1 MAKRTLEQNIRQA
14 ISDFDGIKA
23 AIESKG
29 VSVPN
34 GTDTSEYGSKV
45 GEVYDKA
52 VDDMWEMIQQGG
64 NRTDYRWAFFNQ
76 YLDDKIFKPKY
87 KITPIGEANYIFANT
102 FRNLDSTINLTSDTF
117 DSSQCTYM
125 AYSFFQA
132 AVKYIEVLDV
142 SNVRGNTG
150 LYQMF
155 YSASNKNALER
166 IDKFIIA
173 EDTSPFF
180 LTFQLNFTLSH
191 CVFEGIIANNGLI
204 VDTCPLDHESLL
216 SVVNCLKD
224 YSEDTSG
231 TTWKVTLGSTNLAK
245 LTQAEKNSASAKG
258 WTLS

>member
-1 MAKRTLEQNIRQA
+1 MKYAVEDTRMKAIANAVRAKT
-14 ISDFDGIKA
+14 GK
-23 AIESKG
+23 
-29 VSVPN
+29 
-34 GTDTSEYGSKV
+34 TDTMTVDEIPTEV
-45 GEVYDKA
+45 AAVYDKA
-52 VDDMWEMIQQGG
+52 IDDMWEMIQQGG

-87 KITPIGEANYIFANT
+87 KITPVGEANYIFSNT
-102 FRNLDSTINLTSDTF
+102 FRNSDTTINLTSDIF

-125 AYSFFQA
+125 AYGFFQA

-150 LYQMF
+150 LYQTF

-166 IDKFIIA
+166 IDKFIIS

-191 CVFEGIIANNGLI
+191 CVFEGIIANNGLT
-204 VDTCPLDHESLL
+204 VNTCPLDHESLL

-224 YSEDTSG
+224 YSADTSG
-231 TTWKVTLGSTNLAK
+231 TVWKVTLGATNLAK
-245 LTQAEKNSASAKG
+245 LTADEKAIATGKG
-258 WTLS
+258 WILE